1 MKRLLLLCLFILLIL
16 GCFLGCGKDSKE
28 EETPPEEPAV
38 TSYIATPPP
47 VATAA
52 LVTVPTPAPER
63 EPARPAY
70 EAGIGFVNDSEVNI
84 RAEAST
90 NAEVLGQLP
99 QNTMIRILKSDAGNG
114 WSIVEYKEKE
124 AYMSASYLTIVTGE
138 STLPIQGTGTVN
150 ASDINMRSAA
160 TTDSDSV
167 GKLSKGTKVN
177 IVTEDVGHDWSL
189 IQVDDRLVYVATR
202 YIDVE

>member
-16 GCFLGCGKDSKE
+16 GCFLGCGKDSKKE
-28 EETPPEEPAV
+28 EAIQEDPVV

-52 LVTVPTPAPER
+52 PVTVPTPAPEQ

-114 WSIVEYKEKE
+114 WSMVEYKEKE

-150 ASDINMRSAA
+150 ASDINMRSAP